1 MRRVR
6 RNDLREEHGKYSTEM
21 NTSEREERDVSCEK
35 RFPRIHTLSLLGGHV
50 CSSRLSSSIPAFR
63 WPEVKAVKGDNNH
76 KTDFLLDNLLYQSES
91 FI

>member
-50 CSSRLSSSIPAFR
+50 CSSRL
-63 WPEVKAVKGDNNH
+63 AVAYPH
-76 KTDFLLDNLLYQSES
+76 LDGPKLRL
-91 FI
+91 